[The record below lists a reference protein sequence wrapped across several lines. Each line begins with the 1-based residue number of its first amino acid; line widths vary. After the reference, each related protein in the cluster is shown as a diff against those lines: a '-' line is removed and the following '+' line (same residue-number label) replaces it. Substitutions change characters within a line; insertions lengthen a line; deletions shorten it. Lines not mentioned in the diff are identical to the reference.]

1 MTTLGNRARQVDER
15 YRAGHRQ
22 PLSGY
27 VAVLSVYGAVVG
39 AASLVAR
46 LTGRRPPERL
56 SLGDIAVTGI
66 ATHKLSRLL
75 SKDAVTSPLRAPFT
89 RYQEATG
96 ESEVMEDVR
105 GEGVQH
111 AVGELVTCPF
121 CAGVWVATAF
131 GLGAVF
137 APRLTR
143 LVAGTGAAIA
153 AADFLQLGYDA
164 AKQSLQRFSQD

>member
-1 MTTLGNRARQVDER
+1 MTVLRDRAGRIDER
-15 YRAGHRQ
+15 YRAGYRR
-22 PLSGY
+22 PLAGY

-46 LTGRRPPERL
+46 LTGRRPPEGF
-56 SLGDIAVTGI
+56 SLGEIAVTGV

-75 SKDAVTSPLRAPFT
+75 SKDAVTSPLRAPFA

-96 ESEVMEDVR
+96 ESEVAEDVR

-131 GLGAVF
+131 GVGAVF

-143 LVAGTGAAIA
+143 LVAATGAAVA

-164 AKQSLQRFSQD
+164 AKQSLQRQSQD